1 MLYQRYRPN
10 SLEDMKGNE
19 EIISILTKMVED
31 LETCPHA
38 ILFVGPK
45 GTGKTTLAR
54 IIADR
59 LGCKGSDLREID
71 IADYRGIDSIREIR
85 KNALF
90 MPMEGDCR
98 VWILDE
104 FHRATGDSMSALLK
118 ILEDCPKHVY
128 FILCTTEP
136 QKLLATLKDRCS
148 TFQTKPISD
157 SDMFSLLRKVS
168 RAEGQRLEKV
178 VIEQIVQDSMGHP
191 RNALQV
197 LEQVLCVAPEKQ
209 LAVASRS
216 AEQQSQ
222 MIELCRALIN
232 KKRWKEIVVILSG
245 LKEDN
250 DAESIRRA
258 VLGYCQA
265 VLLKGENT
273 QAGVVMECFIPNTYD
288 VGFPGIVF
296 SAYSSIQ

>member
-1 MLYQRYRPN
+1 
-10 SLEDMKGNE
+10 MKGNE

-209 LAVASRS
+209 LAMASRS

>member
-209 LAVASRS
+209 LAMASRS